1 MLSLVTPEN
10 LPGVLTAIGGII
22 AAVGGITLWRVHREP
37 PKPGTP
43 DAAALALAENTKATR
58 GMAEAMKGQNGQ
70 FAQNNGLFQQV
81 VGLLTAILKSIDDLK
96 HDTAEC
102 KAHLAAIRDELIRRG
117 R

>member
-10 LPGVLTAIGGII
+10 LPGVLTAVATLLGGGGILTWLKI
-22 AAVGGITLWRVHREP
+22 RREP

-43 DAAALALAENTKATR
+43 DAAAVALAENTKATL
-58 GMAEAMKGQNGQ
+58 AMVAALNGQ
-70 FAQNNGLFQQV
+70 TTQFAANNDLFKQV
-81 VGLLTAILKSIDDLK
+81 VGLLADIK
-96 HDTAEC
+96 HDTAEN

>member
-10 LPGVLTAIGGII
+10 LPGVLTAIRGII
-22 AAVGGITLWRVHREP
+22 AAFGGITVWRVHREP

-43 DAAALALAENTKATR
+43 DAAAVALAENTKATL
-58 GMAEAMKGQNGQ
+58 AMVAALNGQ
-70 FAQNNGLFQQV
+70 TSQFAANNDMFKQV
-81 VGLLTAILKSIDDLK
+81 VALVAAILKDMDDTK

-102 KAHLAAIRDELIRRG
+102 KAHLAAIRDALNRRG

>member
-1 MLSLVTPEN
+1 MLSLVTPDN

-58 GMAEAMKGQNGQ
+58 DMAEALKGQNGQ

-102 KAHLAAIRDELIRRG
+102 KAHLAAIRDAINRRAP
-117 R
+117 

>member
-43 DAAALALAENTKATR
+43 DAAAVALAENTKATL
-58 GMAEAMKGQNGQ
+58 AMVAALNGQ
-70 FAQNNGLFQQV
+70 TSQFAANNDLFKQV
-81 VGLLTAILKSIDDLK
+81 VGLLADIK
-96 HDTAEC
+96 HDTAEN